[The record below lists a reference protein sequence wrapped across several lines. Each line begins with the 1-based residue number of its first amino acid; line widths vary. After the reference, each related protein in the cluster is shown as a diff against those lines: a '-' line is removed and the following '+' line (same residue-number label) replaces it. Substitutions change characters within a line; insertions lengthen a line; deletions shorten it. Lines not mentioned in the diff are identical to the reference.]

1 MKFNF
6 CAQCIMVAYSKKN
19 AWQILKPIFSQNL
32 IGIFLFVAYFYFTR
46 FFGEISFQCTVYN
59 DGIFLKKI
67 SQMPL
72 HGNYQV
78 QCFQK
83 THMNLPLISFNYI
96 FGEFKSPF
104 HYSTQCIMVADF

>member
-59 DGIFLKKI
+59 DGIFLKKSKPNCMAI
-67 SQMPL
+67 T
-72 HGNYQV
+72 
-78 QCFQK
+78 K
-83 THMNLPLISFNYI
+83 FNV
-96 FGEFKSPF
+96 FRKL
-104 HYSTQCIMVADF
+104 T